1 MQAEGTYV
9 WQVYQRIVAIF
20 RYFCKPVTFS
30 LRLPLVL
37 VLYCCITHCHKVT
50 RNNTHLFSH
59 SFNGS
64 EIWPGLAGFYTSRS
78 PMSCK
83 QGVGWA
89 VIVSR
94 FNWRRIHL
102 QAHMAVGRI
111 QFLVTWAFP
120 AMTPCFIQAGK
131 QKSNRENLLI
141 RWKLQSFLTL
151 SQSDMLSPLPC
162 SVVQERVTTLA
173 YGQELR
179 IKRRQE

>member
-1 MQAEGTYV
+1 MYLYPCLRSQIASLRVNSVDGSNHRPVQMQAEGTYV

-20 RYFCKPVTFS
+20 HYFCKPVTFS

-50 RNNTHLFSH
+50 CNNTHLFSH

-64 EIWPGLAGFYTSRS
+64 EIWPGLAGFCTSRS

-111 QFLVTWAFP
+111 
-120 AMTPCFIQAGK
+120 
-131 QKSNRENLLI
+131 
-141 RWKLQSFLTL
+141 
-151 SQSDMLSPLPC
+151 
-162 SVVQERVTTLA
+162 
-173 YGQELR
+173 
-179 IKRRQE
+179 